1 MSEEQKGPRWGRWIV
16 IGVLAAAGWGIVR
29 SGGHEPGAAS
39 AAPSSSAAAPSSGAS
54 GSAGAGSGAD
64 AGTGSGVGAGAGSG
78 GSSAAPS
85 KPSGR
90 YEPAD
95 YAAPV
100 RQYAAEAGVNPQLL
114 MAILYNE
121 AYKPH
126 DPDFERAWQ
135 RGKPDAAFGIANM
148 HRAAFDDTKPG
159 RPFASRRWEELPDDR
174 NLAVQAA
181 AWHLHD
187 LAEQLPAKVGAPLN
201 KDELLALGYN
211 AGAGNMLA
219 FARGVRIG
227 PQAQSYLDRL
237 HDNWAKSG
245 EAVK

>member
-1 MSEEQKGPRWGRWIV
+1 MSEEQKGSRWGRWLV
-16 IGVLAAAGWGIVR
+16 VGVLVAAGWGIVR
-29 SGGHEPGAAS
+29 GGSHPDPA
-39 AAPSSSAAAPSSGAS
+39 SSGAS
-54 GSAGAGSGAD
+54 PAATTTTGSSPDGSAPSTAPSKPSTPAS
-64 AGTGSGVGAGAGSG
+64 T
-78 GSSAAPS
+78 APS

-90 YEPAD
+90 YDPAD

-100 RQYAAEAGVNPQLL
+100 RRYAAEAGVDPQLL

-121 AYKPH
+121 SYKPH
-126 DPDFERAWQ
+126 DPELERAWQ
-135 RGKPDAAFGIANM
+135 RSKPDASFGIANM

-174 NLAVQAA
+174 DLAIQAA

-187 LAEQLPAKVGAPLN
+187 LAGQLPARPAAPLN
-201 KDELLALGYN
+201 HDELLALGYN

-219 FARGVRIG
+219 FARGVKVG
-227 PQAQSYLDRL
+227 SQAQSYLDRL

-245 EAVK
+245 TAVQ

>member
-1 MSEEQKGPRWGRWIV
+1 MSEEQKRSRWGRWIV

-29 SGGHEPGAAS
+29 GGGHDTTAASPSAPGASATQSAADAPSGG
-39 AAPSSSAAAPSSGAS
+39 
-54 GSAGAGSGAD
+54 
-64 AGTGSGVGAGAGSG
+64 GTP
-78 GSSAAPS
+78 SAAPS

-90 YEPAD
+90 YDPAD
-95 YAAPV
+95 YADPV
-100 RQYAAEAGVNPQLL
+100 RRYAAEAGVNPQLL

-121 AYKPH
+121 SYKPH
-126 DPDFERAWQ
+126 DPDLERAWQ
-135 RGKPDAAFGIANM
+135 RTKPDASFGIANM

-159 RPFASRRWEELPDDR
+159 RPFASRQWEELPDDR
-174 NLAVQAA
+174 DLAIQAA
-181 AWHLHD
+181 AWHLRD
-187 LAEQLPAKVGAPLN
+187 LAGQLPVRPGAPLT

-219 FARGVRIG
+219 FARGVKIG

>member
-1 MSEEQKGPRWGRWIV
+1 MGEEQKGPRWGRWIV

-29 SGGHEPGAAS
+29 SGGHEPGAGSAASSASPSAGASPSSDAAPGTAPS
-39 AAPSSSAAAPSSGAS
+39 AAPA
-54 GSAGAGSGAD
+54 
-64 AGTGSGVGAGAGSG
+64 
-78 GSSAAPS
+78 

-90 YEPAD
+90 YDPAD

-121 AYKPH
+121 SYKPH

-135 RGKPDAAFGIANM
+135 RGKPDASFGIANM

-159 RPFASRRWEELPDDR
+159 RPFASRHWEELPDDR

-187 LAEQLPAKVGAPLN
+187 LADQLPGRIGAPLN

-219 FARGVRIG
+219 FARGVKIG

>member
-1 MSEEQKGPRWGRWIV
+1 MSEDKKGSGPGRWLV
-16 IGVLAAAGWGIVR
+16 IGVVVVAGLGLVR
-29 SGGHEPGAAS
+29 GNGHDDAAS
-39 AAPSSSAAAPSSGAS
+39 AGPSPTAAAPSGP
-54 GSAGAGSGAD
+54 GSGA
-64 AGTGSGVGAGAGSG
+64 APSA
-78 GSSAAPS
+78 GSSATPPNAPKPS
-85 KPSGR
+85 KPPGR
-90 YEPAD
+90 YDPAD

-126 DPDFERAWQ
+126 DPELERAWQ
-135 RGKPDAAFGIANM
+135 RGKPDASFGIANM
-148 HRAAFDDTKPG
+148 HRAAFEDTRPG
-159 RPFASRRWEELPDDR
+159 RPFASRQWEELPDDR
-174 NLAVQAA
+174 NLAIQAA

-187 LAEQLPAKVGAPLN
+187 LAGQLPARPGVPLSR
-201 KDELLALGYN
+201 DELVALGYN

-227 PQAQSYLDRL
+227 SQAQSYLDRL
-237 HDNWAKSG
+237 RDNWSKSG

>member
-1 MSEEQKGPRWGRWIV
+1 MARGG
-16 IGVLAAAGWGIVR
+16 GD
-29 SGGHEPGAAS
+29 SG
-39 AAPSSSAAAPSSGAS
+39 AAPSAASPTAAASPSAPSPAGTAAPS
-54 GSAGAGSGAD
+54 
-64 AGTGSGVGAGAGSG
+64 TGSP
-78 GSSAAPS
+78 SSAAPS
-85 KPSGR
+85 NPSGR
-90 YEPAD
+90 YDPAD

-100 RQYAAEAGVNPQLL
+100 RRYAAEAGVNPQLL

-121 AYKPH
+121 SYKPH
-126 DPDFERAWQ
+126 DPELERAWQ
-135 RGKPDAAFGIANM
+135 RSKPDASFGIANM

-159 RPFASRRWEELPDDR
+159 RPFAARQWEELPDDR

-187 LAEQLPAKVGAPLN
+187 LAAQLPAHPSAPLN
-201 KDELLALGYN
+201 QDELLALGYN

-245 EAVK
+245 TAVQ

>member
-1 MSEEQKGPRWGRWIV
+1 MSEEQKGSRWGRWLV
-16 IGVLAAAGWGIVR
+16 VGVLVAAGWGIVHGGDHPTTAT
-29 SGGHEPGAAS
+29 SGATPSATPSPDG
-39 AAPSSSAAAPSSGAS
+39 AAPSASAPA
-54 GSAGAGSGAD
+54 
-64 AGTGSGVGAGAGSG
+64 
-78 GSSAAPS
+78 SAAPS

-90 YEPAD
+90 YDPAD

-121 AYKPH
+121 SYKPH
-126 DPDFERAWQ
+126 DPELERAWQ
-135 RGKPDAAFGIANM
+135 RSKPEASFGIANM

-159 RPFASRRWEELPDDR
+159 RPFAARQWEELPDDR

-187 LAEQLPAKVGAPLN
+187 LAGQLPARPGAPLN
-201 KDELLALGYN
+201 RDELLALGYN

-219 FARGVRIG
+219 FARGVKVG
-227 PQAQSYLDRL
+227 AQAQSYLDRL

-245 EAVK
+245 TAVQ

>member
-1 MSEEQKGPRWGRWIV
+1 MGEEQKGPRWGRWIV
-16 IGVLAAAGWGIVR
+16 IAVLAAAGWGIVR
-29 SGGHEPGAAS
+29 SGGHETGATS
-39 AAPSSSAAAPSSGAS
+39 AAPAGSPSSAASSVASPSAP
-54 GSAGAGSGAD
+54 
-64 AGTGSGVGAGAGSG
+64 G
-78 GSSAAPS
+78 GAPS
-85 KPSGR
+85 KPAGR

-95 YAAPV
+95 YASPV
-100 RQYAAEAGVNPQLL
+100 RRYAAEAGVNPQLL

-135 RGKPDAAFGIANM
+135 RGKPDASFGIANM

-159 RPFASRRWEELPDDR
+159 RPFAGRRWEELPDDR
-174 NLAVQAA
+174 DLAVQAA

-187 LAEQLPAKVGAPLN
+187 LAGQLPAKVSAPLN

-219 FARGVRIG
+219 FARGVKIG

>member
-1 MSEEQKGPRWGRWIV
+1 MGEEQKGPRWGRWIV

-29 SGGHEPGAAS
+29 GGGHEPATSSS
-39 AAPSSSAAAPSSGAS
+39 APSPSSSASAPAATPGAS
-54 GSAGAGSGAD
+54 SAP
-64 AGTGSGVGAGAGSG
+64 
-78 GSSAAPS
+78 PS
-85 KPSGR
+85 KPSGT

-135 RGKPDAAFGIANM
+135 RNKPDAAFGIANM

-174 NLAVQAA
+174 NLAIQAA

-187 LAEQLPAKVGAPLN
+187 LAGQLPVRVSAPLN

-219 FARGVRIG
+219 FARGVKIG
-227 PQAQSYLDRL
+227 SQAQSYLDRL
-237 HDNWAKSG
+237 HDNWARSG

>member
-1 MSEEQKGPRWGRWIV
+1 MSEEKKGSGLGRWLV
-16 IGVLAAAGWGIVR
+16 IGVVVVAGLGLVR
-29 SGGHEPGAAS
+29 GTGHDGTAS
-39 AAPSSSAAAPSSGAS
+39 TDPSPTTAAPSGPSSGAAP
-54 GSAGAGSGAD
+54 SA
-64 AGTGSGVGAGAGSG
+64 
-78 GSSAAPS
+78 GSSAQPSKPS
-85 KPSGR
+85 KPSGP

-121 AYKPH
+121 SYKPH
-126 DPDFERAWQ
+126 DPELERAWQ
-135 RGKPDAAFGIANM
+135 RNKPDASFGIANM

-159 RPFASRRWEELPDDR
+159 RPFASRQWEELPDDR

-187 LAEQLPAKVGAPLN
+187 LAAQLPARPSVSLSR
-201 KDELLALGYN
+201 DELVALGYN

-219 FARGVRIG
+219 FARGVKIG
-227 PQAQSYLDRL
+227 SQAQSYLDRL
-237 HDNWAKSG
+237 RDNWSKSG

>member
-1 MSEEQKGPRWGRWIV
+1 MSEEQKGSRWGRWLV
-16 IGVLAAAGWGIVR
+16 IGVLVAAGWGIVR
-29 SGGHEPGAAS
+29 GGGHDTTASSPPSASATAGGAA
-39 AAPSSSAAAPSSGAS
+39 AVPSGAP
-54 GSAGAGSGAD
+54 SAGAP
-64 AGTGSGVGAGAGSG
+64 
-78 GSSAAPS
+78 SAAPS

-90 YEPAD
+90 YDPAD

-100 RQYAAEAGVNPQLL
+100 RQYAAEAGVDPQLL

-121 AYKPH
+121 SYKPH
-126 DPDFERAWQ
+126 DPDLERAWQ
-135 RGKPDAAFGIANM
+135 RNKPDASFGIANM

-159 RPFASRRWEELPDDR
+159 RPFASRQWEELPDDR
-174 NLAVQAA
+174 NLAIQAA

-187 LAEQLPAKVGAPLN
+187 LSGQLPARPSAPLN
-201 KDELLALGYN
+201 KNELLALGYN

-219 FARGVRIG
+219 FARGVKIG